1 MVYFFP
7 ASYVRLQKVLFHP
20 PKSANTCGFPHGG
33 LPVPESKS
41 RNISF
46 RPLKQNAENM
56 FQKQLNNASKSTLFL
71 FVPGLNVDQHHHHH
85 HHLLCVL
92 FPWGKPGRHW
102 WSHLLSQ
109 IKAPFFNEHIMC
121 RRAQLFQLFPQVLR
135 ILGGQK
141 RRHFQGSFAGPMCDD
156 VGDVQVYM
164 FAKKSPT
171 DSSYRFWEAPI
182 LL

>member
-7 ASYVRLQKVLFHP
+7 ANPVLDNKRCCFIMFHL

-56 FQKQLNNASKSTLFL
+56 FQKQLKNASKSTLFL
-71 FVPGLNVDQHHHHH
+71 FVPGLNVDHHHHHH
-85 HHLLCVL
+85 HHLLCVVSM
-92 FPWGKPGRHW
+92 GYKPGRHGG
-102 WSHLLSQ
+102 SHLLSQ

-121 RRAQLFQLFPQVLR
+121 RRAQLLQLFPQVLG
-135 ILGGQK
+135 ILGGQN
-141 RRHFQGSFAGPMCDD
+141 RRHFQGSFAGPMCD
-156 VGDVQVYM
+156 VCGCGFQVYM
-164 FAKKSPT
+164 FAKKIT
-171 DSSYRFWEAPI
+171 H
-182 LL
+182 